1 MAYSLNVTEDILFIL
16 SKVRSLQLDD
26 MLPQAFD
33 MGTGDQTQIFLLG
46 QKAFCLPSLATFA
59 HILLVAGFCLFYF

>member
-33 MGTGDQTQIFLLG
+33 MGTGDQTQIFRFDDKGLY
-46 QKAFCLPSLATFA
+46 LAISPA
-59 HILLVAGFCLFYF
+59 LILIKS